1 MPTAIIT
8 GATRGIGK
16 AIALRLLN
24 EGFDLA
30 VCARDR
36 AALDALKIQWAK
48 DFNGSTILTA
58 AFDITDTQALRSF
71 VNQITDTF
79 PRVDMLVNNA
89 GMFMSG
95 NIMDEPEGQLEQ
107 MLRVNLMSAY
117 HLSRA
122 VIPVMRR
129 QQYGHIFNICSIAG
143 LKAYP
148 GGGAYSISKYALLG
162 MTENLRYELRPF
174 HIKVTAIS
182 PGAVWTD
189 SWSNS
194 GVEESRIMKAEDV
207 ADTLWAAF
215 RLSPQAN
222 VEHIIMRPQQGD
234 L

>member
-1 MPTAIIT
+1 MPAAIIT
-8 GATRGIGK
+8 GASRGIGK
-16 AIALRLLN
+16 AIAERLLN

-30 VCARDR
+30 VCARNEVALNELKAIWEKDFSDSVILTQALDVTDKAALNSFADR
-36 AALDALKIQWAK
+36 AAASFAGI
-48 DFNGSTILTA
+48 
-58 AFDITDTQALRSF
+58 DI
-71 VNQITDTF
+71 
-79 PRVDMLVNNA
+79 LVNNA
-89 GMFMSG
+89 GLFMPG
-95 NIMDEPEGQLEQ
+95 NVIDEPEGHLEK
-107 MLRVNLMSAY
+107 MLQVNLLSAY

-122 VIPVMRR
+122 VVPVMQR

-162 MTENLRYELRPF
+162 LTENLRHELGPH

-189 SWSNS
+189 SWSSS
-194 GVEESRIMKAEDV
+194 GVSESRIMKAKDV
-207 ADTLWAAF
+207 ADMLWAAYQ
-215 RLSPQAN
+215 LSPQAN